1 MNVLWVLFFIIHFFA
16 SYNDHVFLHII
27 EQVKYLYVVCMYAQL
42 LRCVWLFVIP
52 CIGAYQASLA
62 IEFSRQEY

>member
-16 SYNDHVFLHII
+16 SYNDHVFLHIL

-42 LRCVWLFVIP
+42 LRCV
-52 CIGAYQASLA
+52 
-62 IEFSRQEY
+62 